1 MMNLKVLFLAL
12 AVLTTP
18 FLRASLGHA
27 LTLGAIKTEIR
38 RAIRDNPSD
47 TSRQRYGDSVLEDL
61 VNQGQREMTIIGDL
75 ADKTSV
81 YVLTARTSYYAL
93 PADLVAVKQVY
104 FSDRSNQLRELEEQ
118 AQKSLYDNNPHWE
131 RTGGIPI
138 SYWVSQATNPQN
150 QASAPLRISYIPI
163 PTNLST
169 GTVTIWYSYLM
180 PDLDLDSDVPFENRR
195 NLYAYHY
202 ALVYY
207 VVMRIKLIE
216 NKTTE
221 ASAYQGLYA
230 TSISTMKGKLGEM
243 PNYTPGSS
251 IPRIRGN

>member
-1 MMNLKVLFLAL
+1 
-12 AVLTTP
+12 
-18 FLRASLGHA
+18 
-27 LTLGAIKTEIR
+27 
-38 RAIRDNPSD
+38 
-47 TSRQRYGDSVLEDL
+47 
-61 VNQGQREMTIIGDL
+61 VNEAQREITIVGDL
-75 ADKTSV
+75 AQKTTV
-81 YVLTARTSYYAL
+81 YVLTPRTTYYNL
-93 PADLVAVKQVY
+93 PSETIGIKQVY
-104 FSDRSNQLRELEEQ
+104 FADKSNQLLELTEKS
-118 AQKSLYDNNPHWE
+118 QKSLYDNNPGWE
-131 RTGGIPI
+131 RNPGSPN
-138 SYWVSQATNPQN
+138 SYWISQATNPQN
-150 QASAPLRISYIPI
+150 QALAPLRISYIPI
-163 PTNLST
+163 PTSLST